1 MTTNNNHFSYLNF
14 GAIGFVIGHEI
25 THGFDDR
32 GRQFDKDGN
41 NKNWWDH
48 QTDLNFRNRT
58 QCMVDQYNNYTVPE
72 NGLSV
77 NGVNTQG
84 ENIADNGGL
93 KEAFLAYKKW
103 VQDHEAEKS
112 LPGLEYSPDQ
122 LFWISAA
129 NVWCGKYRNEVLKL
143 RVMVGSHSPP
153 MFRVIGPMS
162 NIQEFS
168 DSFNCPRGSNMNPVK
183 KCAVW

>member
-1 MTTNNNHFSYLNF
+1 LNF

-58 QCMVDQYNNYTVPE
+58 QCMVEQYNNYTVPE

-103 VQDHEAEKS
+103 VKDHESEKA
-112 LPGLEYSPDQ
+112 LPGLEYTPDQ

-129 NVWCGKYRNEVLKL
+129 NVWCGKYRTEVLKL

-162 NIQEFS
+162 NIKEFS
-168 DSFNCPRGSNMNPVK
+168 ESFNCPLGSNMNPNQ
-183 KCAVW
+183 KCSVW

>member
-1 MTTNNNHFSYLNF
+1 MIYYVYVWPPYLRLTTLISSYLNF

-58 QCMVDQYNNYTVPE
+58 QCIVEQYSNYTVEE

-77 NGVNTQG
+77 NGINTQG
-84 ENIADNGGL
+84 ENIADNGT
-93 KEAFLAYKKW
+93 F
-103 VQDHEAEKS
+103 
-112 LPGLEYSPDQ
+112 
-122 LFWISAA
+122 LFW
-129 NVWCGKYRNEVLKL
+129 K
-143 RVMVGSHSPP
+143 
-153 MFRVIGPMS
+153 F
-162 NIQEFS
+162 
-168 DSFNCPRGSNMNPVK
+168 
-183 KCAVW
+183 

>member
-1 MTTNNNHFSYLNF
+1 MSKLTPSFCLKLYSYLNF

-48 QTDLNFRNRT
+48 ETDLRFRQRT
-58 QCMVDQYNNYTVPE
+58 QCIVEQYNNYTVPE
-72 NGLSV
+72 NGLQV

-93 KEAFLAYKKW
+93 KEAFRAYTEY
-103 VQDHEAEKS
+103 VHERGEEKR
-112 LPGLEYSPDQ
+112 LPGLKYS
-122 LFWISAA
+122 
-129 NVWCGKYRNEVLKL
+129 
-143 RVMVGSHSPP
+143 
-153 MFRVIGPMS
+153 
-162 NIQEFS
+162 
-168 DSFNCPRGSNMNPVK
+168 
-183 KCAVW
+183 

>member
-1 MTTNNNHFSYLNF
+1 MHAWKCAHRKLYPNKSKLTPSFHQKLFSYLNF

-48 QTDLNFRNRT
+48 ETDLRFRQRT
-58 QCMVDQYNNYTVPE
+58 QCIVEQYNNYTVPE
-72 NGLSV
+72 NGLQV

-93 KEAFLAYKKW
+93 KEAFN
-103 VQDHEAEKS
+103 VSQDERQSSMIWK
-112 LPGLEYSPDQ
+112 
-122 LFWISAA
+122 I
-129 NVWCGKYRNEVLKL
+129 
-143 RVMVGSHSPP
+143 
-153 MFRVIGPMS
+153 
-162 NIQEFS
+162 
-168 DSFNCPRGSNMNPVK
+168 
-183 KCAVW
+183 